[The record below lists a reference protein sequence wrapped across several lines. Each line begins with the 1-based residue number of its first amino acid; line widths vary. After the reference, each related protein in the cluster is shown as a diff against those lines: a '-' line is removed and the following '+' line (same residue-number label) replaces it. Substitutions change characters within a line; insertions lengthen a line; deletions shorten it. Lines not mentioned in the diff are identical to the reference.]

1 MKHPQ
6 TLPCLY
12 NLVTINLLQSKP
24 NTLKAALVLTQVLFM
39 LSKIKNTTL
48 FIILDCG
55 FGFLLDIARK

>member
-6 TLPCLY
+6 TLPCLH

-39 LSKIKNTTL
+39 LSKINTTL